1 MLKLLFIFLQPD
13 PSRWG
18 DPDEL
23 PINQHVGWLFIA
35 ALILGTFTLYRSFHS
50 EKTKSNQIQ

>member
-35 ALILGTFTLYRSFHS
+35 ALILGTFTLYKKNLTQRM
-50 EKTKSNQIQ
+50 T